1 MFEFLTDVALRWGFP
16 VLMVALMSSGFG
28 VPIPEDI
35 PLLLTG
41 FLCEQKGIPAW
52 HWALGCFGFV
62 MARDLTVFTLGR
74 SLPDRVTR
82 SRPFQLVMP
91 PHRQAKV
98 ESYFERKGWQTV
110 FAGRFMPGFRSV
122 VFFVAGRS
130 GLSYRTFVLADGTAG
145 LVSIPVLVFMGY
157 FFSENLPAIRE
168 RVAGIQTIIVL
179 VIVAYLLQSLIR
191 AWLKA
196 RNAGKERVDG

>member
-1 MFEFLTDVALRWGFP
+1 VFEYLTQVALRWGFP
-16 VLMVALMSSGFG
+16 VLMAALMSSGIG

-41 FLCEQKGIPAW
+41 FLCEQKGIPVW
-52 HWALGCFGFV
+52 HWALGCYGFV

-74 SLPDRVTR
+74 TLPDRITQ
-82 SRPFQLVMP
+82 SRLFQRVMP
-91 PHRQAKV
+91 PGRQAKV

-130 GLSYRTFVLADGTAG
+130 GLSYRTFLLADGSAG
-145 LVSIPVLVFMGY
+145 LISIPVLVFLGF
-157 FFSENLPAIRE
+157 FFSHNLPALRE

-179 VIVAYLLQSLIR
+179 VIIAYLLQSLVR
-191 AWLKA
+191 AWMRA
-196 RNAGKERVDG
+196 RRAGREKVDG

>member
-1 MFEFLTDVALRWGFP
+1 MFEFLTQIALRWGFP
-16 VLMVALMSSGFG
+16 VLVAALLSSGFG

-62 MARDLTVFTLGR
+62 MVRDLTVFTLGR
-74 SLPDRVTR
+74 SLPESVVR
-82 SRPFQLVMP
+82 SRLFLKIMP
-91 PHRQAKV
+91 PQRQAKV

-130 GLSYRTFVLADGTAG
+130 GLSYRTFILADGSAG
-145 LVSIPVLVFMGY
+145 LISIPVLVFMGY
-157 FFSENLPAIRE
+157 FFSHNLPAIRE
-168 RVAGIQTIIVL
+168 RVAGVQTIIVL

-191 AWLKA
+191 AWLRA
-196 RNAGKERVDG
+196 RRAGKERVDS